1 MPTQLELACLRS
13 LNTEGQERL
22 FGQARVIAEACTNQH
37 PDNVIPQI
45 MLRLQA
51 KQEQHEFLTSVKN
64 GDSQVSHVAKDLPQI
79 PGTRVKT
86 SFIKGKEDSWQVHLQ
101 RISPFLVAGEDIWWS
116 SVPNGFIFHDGD
128 TDSADPSDDFSLMHH
143 RYHSLMDVENRRDA
157 CWKKMIDQKTVI
169 PALNADGN
177 KTGRLLYKDNNVEL
191 ECIDEVG
198 TSITETEGDHDPE
211 TPAGAP
217 TSECEAPPEP
227 QQEHPHQNVK
237 LHSTT
242 QKPQQEHPHLILQ
255 YVMLIHLPWYISSH
269 A

>member
-1 MPTQLELACLRS
+1 MPTQLELACLHY
-13 LNTEGQERL
+13 LDTEGQERL
-22 FGQARVIAEACTNQH
+22 FGQARVIAEACTNHH

-51 KQEQHEFLTSVKN
+51 KQEQYEFLTSVKN

-86 SFIKGKEDSWQVHLQ
+86 SFIKGREDSWQVHLQ

-157 CWKKMIDQKTVI
+157 CWKKIINQKTVI
-169 PALNADGN
+169 PALSIKLYND

-217 TSECEAPPEP
+217 TLECEA
-227 QQEHPHQNVK
+227 
-237 LHSTT
+237 LH
-242 QKPQQEHPHLILQ
+242 QKPQQEHPH
-255 YVMLIHLPWYISSH
+255 
-269 A
+269 